1 MFYPLQITNFTDHL
15 SLYIPDPE
23 KVKPVYES
31 LLAKDPTTPFPFWA
45 KLWPAA
51 YAMTAYLQQHPEYI
65 QGKNVLEIGAGIGLP
80 AFTVASAAASTLITD
95 HAIEAIAL
103 MDKNIDYLGL
113 TNTKAMWLD
122 WNDVPAGLHADTI
135 LLSDVNYD
143 PTQFDTLLDLIR
155 RFVGE
160 GSTVILATP
169 QRITAGRFTTELN
182 VYIRDTETMIKDGVD
197 VGIVVLSLQ

>member
-15 SLYIPDPE
+15 SLYIPHPE

-51 YAMTAYLQQHPEYI
+51 LAMTSFLQQHPGYV
-65 QGKNVLEIGAGIGLP
+65 QGKQILEIGAGIGLP
-80 AFTVASAAASTLITD
+80 SFTIASIAGSVIVSD
-95 HAIEAIAL
+95 HATEAVML
-103 MDKNIDYLGL
+103 MEKNIEHLGL
-113 TNTKAMWLD
+113 THTKAMWLD
-122 WNDVPAGLHADTI
+122 WNNVPAGLHADTI

-143 PTQFDTLLDLIR
+143 PTQFDVLLALIR
-155 RFVGE
+155 RFVQQ

-182 VYIRDTETMIKDGVD
+182 VYIRETETMIKDGVD